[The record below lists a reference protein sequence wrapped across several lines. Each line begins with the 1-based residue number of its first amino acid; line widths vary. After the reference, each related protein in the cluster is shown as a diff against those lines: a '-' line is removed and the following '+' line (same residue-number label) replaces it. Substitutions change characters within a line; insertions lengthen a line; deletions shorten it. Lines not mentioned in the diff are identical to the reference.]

1 MQFSFTL
8 FISSSS
14 ELITLSLLFFCFR
27 AVFAVIGGV
36 VVALAVAVGVVARR
50 WMERERAWR
59 RRLEEE
65 DPRRERVQA
74 ERVEEN
80 LYEELPGEKKE

>member
-50 WMERERAWR
+50 WMEREREWR
-59 RRLEEE
+59 RRLEE

>member
-1 MQFSFTL
+1 M
-8 FISSSS
+8 
-14 ELITLSLLFFCFR
+14 
-27 AVFAVIGGV
+27 
-36 VVALAVAVGVVARR
+36 VALAVAVGVVARR
-50 WMERERAWR
+50 WMEREREWR
-59 RRLEEE
+59 RRLEE

>member
-1 MQFSFTL
+1 M
-8 FISSSS
+8 
-14 ELITLSLLFFCFR
+14 
-27 AVFAVIGGV
+27 
-36 VVALAVAVGVVARR
+36 VALAVAVGVVARR